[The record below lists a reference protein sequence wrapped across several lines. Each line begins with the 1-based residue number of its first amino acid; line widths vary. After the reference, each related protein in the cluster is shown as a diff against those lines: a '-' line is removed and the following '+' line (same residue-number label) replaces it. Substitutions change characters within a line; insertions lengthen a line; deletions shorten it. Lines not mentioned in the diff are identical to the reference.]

1 MEGRP
6 LPVGIEFYKRMIDGG
21 YYYVDKTKLIKQ
33 LFASGGKVNLFTRP
47 RRFGK
52 TLNMNMLKCFLE
64 IGAKPSLFDGLYIS
78 ENKQLCSSFMGKY
91 PVVFIT
97 LKNVDGL
104 SFEEAKYRFV
114 DVIGS
119 EASRFSFLLDS
130 DRISSNEKEMYKA
143 IISMSE
149 GSFKMNTQVLLRSL
163 KTLSELL
170 YKHYDKKTIILID
183 EYDKPM
189 LQAIGNEELG
199 EKYRDTLKGFYSVLK
214 TMDGYIRFALLT
226 GVTKFGK
233 VSVFSD
239 LNNLNDISMDE
250 PYVELCGI
258 TEKEI
263 HHYLEP
269 EIRQLAKYQKMSYED
284 ACRELKE
291 RYDGYH
297 FTENSIGLYN
307 PFSILNT
314 FYKMKFGSY
323 WFETGTPSYLVKLL
337 LRDKYD
343 LQQLAHDEATSDML
357 NCIDSTSKNPLPV
370 IYQSG
375 YLTIKGYDE
384 RFDIYRLGFPNR
396 EVEEGFIRYLLPFY
410 ANIDK
415 GQTGFHITRFVSEVE
430 QGDCDAFF
438 RRLQSFFADTPYE
451 LVRDLELHYQ
461 NVLFI
466 VYKLLGFYVQAEYH
480 TSNGRIDMVL
490 KTDRYIYVM
499 EFKLDGTAEEALR
512 QINGKHYTQPFATDG
527 RKLFKIG
534 VNFSAQTRNIEKWIV
549 ES

>member
-1 MEGRP
+1 MANLYPIGIQNFEKIRREGY
-6 LPVGIEFYKRMIDGG
+6 LYI
-21 YYYVDKTKLIKQ
+21 DKTALVCRLVKTGSYYFL
-33 LFASGGKVNLFTRP
+33 SRP

-52 TLNMNMLKCFLE
+52 SLLISTLEAYFQGKKDLFRGLAMEELE
-64 IGAKPSLFDGLYIS
+64 KDWI
-78 ENKQLCSSFMGKY
+78 KY
-91 PVVFIT
+91 PILHLDLNT
-97 LKNVDGL
+97 
-104 SFEEAKYRFV
+104 EKY
-114 DVIGS
+114 DTPES
-119 EASRFSFLLDS
+119 L
-130 DRISSNEKEMYKA
+130 DRILNDTLAKWEMVYGTA
-143 IISMSE
+143 PSE
-149 GSFKMNTQVLLRSL
+149 TSIPLRFKGIVQRACEQSGQRVV
-163 KTLSELL
+163 
-170 YKHYDKKTIILID
+170 ILID

-297 FTENSIGLYN
+297 FTENSIGLCN

-384 RFDIYRLGFPNR
+384 EFGMYRLGFPNR
-396 EVEEGFIRYLLPFY
+396 EVEEGFVRFLLPYY
-410 ANIDK
+410 ANVNKVESPFEIQK
-415 GQTGFHITRFVSEVE
+415 FVREVRS
-430 QGDCDAFF
+430 GDYSSFF
-438 RRLQSFFADTPYE
+438 RRLQSFFADTTYE
-451 LVRDLELHYQ
+451 VIRDQELHYE

-466 VYKLLGFYVQAEYH
+466 VFKLVGFYAKVEYH
-480 TSNGRIDMVL
+480 TSEGRIDLVL
-490 KTDRYIYVM
+490 QTDKFIYIM
-499 EFKLDGTAEEALR
+499 EFKLNGTAEEALQ
-512 QINGKHYTQPFATDG
+512 QINDKHYALPFEMDE

-534 VNFSAQTRNIEKWIV
+534 VNFSAETRNIEKWIV
-549 ES
+549 EEK